1 LKDDKTWQVAL
12 VDPDRQQH
20 LEELSAIVH
29 AFANNPLTELVI
41 ESLAYC
47 VDDDGSSEH
56 FDTNLAL
63 IENLLRRLIQ
73 ISEALQDEGGLADCG
88 DDIPF

>member
-1 LKDDKTWQVAL
+1 
-12 VDPDRQQH
+12 
-20 LEELSAIVH
+20 
-29 AFANNPLTELVI
+29 VI